1 MNSAPDLRAYLRSLD
16 AETLAELLY
25 DEVER
30 DSRLRRELEQRAS
43 AASKV
48 GPALDMLQRLLDAG
62 TQADLTPLARRMV
75 DGLDGATAAERRRA
89 VALYA
94 QACAAHPPAPEQLAD
109 WILGTTFNRPDWP
122 RIELTDFAGA
132 LGETG
137 LARVKSIVDGV
148 LTGRPGP
155 RRDIARHLAEQLAEV
170 TGDVETLLTILA
182 TKPPTQEVNLRIIR
196 VLRSAGRHGEAIAHA
211 ARTMVHRERPRGG
224 ALALRRAEFRRNPGP
239 ASYSSLR
246 EAAGECWPDE
256 RAAALDALAAGDPA
270 EAIPAYRL
278 YVEEL
283 IEQKDPLC
291 YREAARALK
300 DLRGLHRRADTA
312 DEFTHYLA
320 DLLETHK
327 RKTRLLIEVRNARI
341 AIPKAMTHRKAATM
355 TA

>member
-1 MNSAPDLRAYLRSLD
+1 VNSVPDLRAYLRSLD
-16 AETLAELLY
+16 AETLAELLH
-25 DEVER
+25 DEAER
-30 DSRLRRELEQRAS
+30 DSRLRRELERRAV

-48 GPALDMLQRLLDAG
+48 GPALDMLQRLLEAG

-94 QACAAHPPAPEQLAD
+94 QACAAHPPAPGQLAD
-109 WILGTTFNRPDWP
+109 WILGTAFNRPDWP
-122 RIELTDFAGA
+122 RIELTEFAGA

-137 LARVKSIVDGV
+137 LARIRSIVDGV
-148 LTGRPGP
+148 LAGRRGP
-155 RRDIARHLAEQLAEV
+155 HRDIARHLAEQLAEV
-170 TGDVETLLTILA
+170 TGDVDALLTIL
-182 TKPPTQEVNLRIIR
+182 TRKPPTQEVNLRIIR
-196 VLRSAGRHGEAIAHA
+196 VLRSAGRHGEAIAYA

-239 ASYSSLR
+239 ASYAALR
-246 EAAGECWPDE
+246 DAAGEHWPEE
-256 RAAALDALAAGDPA
+256 RAVALDALAAGDPG

-278 YVEEL
+278 YVEEM
-283 IEQKDPLC
+283 IEQRDPLC

-312 DEFTHYLA
+312 DEFTQYLG

-341 AIPKAMTHRKAATM
+341 AIPKAMPQRKAATM
-355 TA
+355 SA